1 MLIGLMVTVGHREL
15 DGRHLVDEAVHVL
28 VVVPIDGAALPE
40 RGTVG
45 DTDRAGGQLRSSRMS
60 EAVIAPDSKSPES
73 ITLAKSADFLAFSA
87 ITFSSMVSL
96 ATNR

>member
-1 MLIGLMVTVGHREL
+1 
-15 DGRHLVDEAVHVL
+15 
-28 VVVPIDGAALPE
+28 
-40 RGTVG
+40 
-45 DTDRAGGQLRSSRMS
+45 MS